1 MHCTPNGTPPKPL
14 SKKRGLFDDGQR
26 QPAPAH
32 GGFDDLFSRE
42 PGPGQDL
49 RQVQDTT
56 KAHGRLETRT
66 LWASADV
73 TPYLDWPAAQ
83 QALCLERR
91 VVVLST
97 GEISTE
103 TVYGITSLAS
113 DQLDLSKV
121 LERWRG
127 HWGIENRD
135 HWVRDVIMA
144 EDASRVHRGTLP
156 HVMACL
162 RNAVISFVRAAGM
175 PNVKD
180 ARRHFALNLDQAFSF
195 ICGSLE

>member
-1 MHCTPNGTPPKPL
+1 MTVKDN
-14 SKKRGLFDDGQR
+14 
-26 QPAPAH
+26 QPRLLA
-32 GGFDDLFSRE
+32 DLTTFFSRE
-42 PGPGQDL
+42 PGPGQGL
-49 RQVQDTT
+49 RCVQDTT

-73 TPYLDWPAAQ
+73 SAYLDWPAAE

-91 VVVLST
+91 VIRLST
-97 GEISTE
+97 GEISTQ
-103 TVYGITSLAS
+103 TAYGITSLAS

-135 HWVRDVIMA
+135 HWVRDVILG
-144 EDASRVHRGTLP
+144 EDASRVHRVALP

-162 RNAVISFVRAAGM
+162 RNAVISFVRAIGM
-175 PNVKD
+175 PHVKD

>member
-1 MHCTPNGTPPKPL
+1 MTVKDNQP
-14 SKKRGLFDDGQR
+14 GLLTDVTTF
-26 QPAPAH
+26 
-32 GGFDDLFSRE
+32 FSRV

-49 RQVQDTT
+49 RGIQATT

-66 LWASADV
+66 LWASADAKR
-73 TPYLDWPAAQ
+73 YLDWPGVE

-91 VVVLST
+91 VIRLAT

-103 TVYGITSLAS
+103 TVYGITSLAP

-127 HWGIENRD
+127 HWGIENRE

-144 EDASRVHRGTLP
+144 EDASRVHRGALP
-156 HVMACL
+156 QVMACL
-162 RNAVISFVRAAGM
+162 RNAVISFVHAIGM

-195 ICGSLE
+195 ICGALE

>member
-1 MHCTPNGTPPKPL
+1 MTVKDN
-14 SKKRGLFDDGQR
+14 
-26 QPAPAH
+26 QPRLLA
-32 GGFDDLFSRE
+32 DLMTFFNRR

-49 RQVQDTT
+49 WCLQATT

-73 TPYLDWPAAQ
+73 KAYLEWPGAE

-91 VVVLST
+91 VVRLST

-103 TVYGITSLAS
+103 TVYGLISLAS

-121 LERWRG
+121 LTRWRG
-127 HWGIENRD
+127 HWRIENRE

-144 EDASRVHRGTLP
+144 DDACRVHQASCPQVL
-156 HVMACL
+156 AAL
-162 RNAVISFVRAAGM
+162 RNAVISLCHAVGR
-175 PNVKD
+175 PSIQN
-180 ARRHFALNLDQAFSF
+180 ARRHFALNLDQAFS
-195 ICGSLE
+195 ICLRFVRVDNIQNKTE